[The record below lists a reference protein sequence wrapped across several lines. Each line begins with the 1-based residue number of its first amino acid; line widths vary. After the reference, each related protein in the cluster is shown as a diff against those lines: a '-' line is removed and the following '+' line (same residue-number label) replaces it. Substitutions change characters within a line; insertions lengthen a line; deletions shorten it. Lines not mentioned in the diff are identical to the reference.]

1 MCIGIAIVGVVPAD
15 GSPIQFYGRSGNS
28 SHDTL
33 LSESVPVELH
43 NRSFKIEYIFPNELR
58 LDAPDNVCRSQ
69 AQDLGIAEIT
79 LGVAVLRP
87 EISLAVCNWL
97 RENPLKHDLTTIQD
111 ADLSGA
117 DLSGADLAGADLSG
131 ADLAGADLSGAN
143 LSGANLS
150 WADLSGADLSGA
162 NLFRADLSRADLS
175 GADLAGANLSG
186 ANLSRADLSWAD
198 LSGANLSRADLAGA
212 DLFRADLSRA
222 NLTDEQKKIAK
233 EKGALV
239 VD

>member
-117 DLSGADLAGADLSG
+117 DLSGA
-131 ADLAGADLSGAN
+131 N
-143 LSGANLS
+143 
-150 WADLSGADLSGA
+150 
-162 NLFRADLSRADLS
+162 LSRADLS
-175 GADLAGANLSG
+175 GAN
-186 ANLSRADLSWAD
+186 
-198 LSGANLSRADLAGA
+198 
-212 DLFRADLSRA
+212 LFRADLSRA